1 MNTDLNTD
9 GNIDCVAMMREIRDA
24 LSRKTEGMT
33 WEEEKEFLKKSIT
46 SFGFITDRKSGE
58 QARAGSADF
67 PSLLSGG
74 TPARRRGT
82 ESQP

>member
-1 MNTDLNTD
+1 MNIDRDTDM
-9 GNIDCVAMMREIRDA
+9 NIDCVAMMRRLRDD

-58 QARAGSADF
+58 QARAGSADSSS
-67 PSLLSGG
+67 PLPGNSHPETG
-74 TPARRRGT
+74 P
-82 ESQP
+82 